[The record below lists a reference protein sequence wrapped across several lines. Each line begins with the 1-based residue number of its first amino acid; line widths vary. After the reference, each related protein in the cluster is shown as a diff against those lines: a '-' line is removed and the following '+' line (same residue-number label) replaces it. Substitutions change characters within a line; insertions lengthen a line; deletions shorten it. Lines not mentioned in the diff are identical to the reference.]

1 MIIAFNKAL
10 VRVNSNNILPIEFLA
25 DELPILQGI
34 WGSENIQDVTPIG
47 TRDVTVE
54 TELPRL
60 FMKYPTEKVE
70 DIYQKNGLLLGQ
82 MLPTFAVEADKT
94 AKAAKTA
101 AK

>member
-1 MIIAFNKAL
+1 M
-10 VRVNSNNILPIEFLA
+10 
-25 DELPILQGI
+25 
-34 WGSENIQDVTPIG
+34 
-47 TRDVTVE
+47 E

-94 AKAAKTA
+94 AKAAKTT